1 MSQCRREVH
10 GGPVRPL
17 PAMLRR
23 IVGVKGV
30 RATLKPQ
37 PSGFKPASV
46 CRKAKFGITAGLR
59 FRLADRVVPQGRG
72 GNAAL
77 QELNWVLSG
86 IIFSLSD
93 LVPGSILSEPCDKRD
108 LSLWHEQ
115 YPDAGKAGAG
125 TKGLEF
131 LFAALPLALTQ
142 ATMSPLRGGGA

>member
-1 MSQCRREVH
+1 M
-10 GGPVRPL
+10 
-17 PAMLRR
+17 
-23 IVGVKGV
+23 
-30 RATLKPQ
+30 
-37 PSGFKPASV
+37 
-46 CRKAKFGITAGLR
+46 
-59 FRLADRVVPQGRG
+59 PQGWG

-93 LVPGSILSEPCDKRD
+93 LVPGSILSEPGDKRD

-131 LFAALPLALTQ
+131 LFAALPLALRFMFSLTQ
-142 ATMSPLRGGGA
+142 ATKVAAPRGRRISAGQLFAVLVRRERGHGNRPC